1 MLIKMLALIA
11 LLAISGCANINGTK
25 TSTDPTT
32 GIITVDHIRITTMF
46 SKSTL
51 SNFKGNYVT
60 AGKSSALVSFS
71 SGESSAQI
79 EEMGTAFGAAAA
91 TALEKAVKGK

>member
-1 MLIKMLALIA
+1 MVLV
-11 LLAISGCANINGTK
+11 GCANINGTK

-32 GIITVDHIRITTMF
+32 GVVTVDHIRITTMF

-51 SNFKGNYVT
+51 QNFKGNYVT

-79 EEMGTAFGAAAA
+79 EEIGAAFGNAAA